1 MRRLLVAARG
11 LTALRVARSA
21 RHLGWSAVGVVTPVD
36 RDALWTRALDDA
48 VEVPAYDDV
57 DALLAAARALRASGL
72 HPGVGFAA
80 EEAALAEG
88 ALEAGLAWAGPSPE
102 ALALLSDKAR
112 LAGLLGSLG
121 VAAPLTS
128 DVLDGVPALER
139 FRERVDGAVV
149 LKAAH
154 GGGGRGLTRL
164 LPGADAEAAWAAAAG
179 LGPLIAQAEAPRAR
193 HLEVQALAD
202 GERVLTLSTREC
214 SVQRRSQKLLEEAP
228 AVAVAPGTVAVME
241 ETTRRVLGAAGYR
254 GAATC
259 ELLLPADG
267 VPLLLEV
274 NARLQVE
281 HAVTE
286 EVTGVDLVAAQLLL
300 AEGRDIEAALRGAGP
315 GARLDGDRV
324 LTAGHAVE
332 ARLYAEDP
340 ETLLPQTGELLGV
353 EAPISLARERAA
365 VAAGDLVGT
374 PRLRVERGIF
384 PGDALR
390 PQYSEPL
397 ALVTGVGSDRREAL
411 GALDEALGQVWV
423 RGPRTLLPL
432 LHRVLHEPAL
442 LDPRELWTRWLEDEL
457 LDGTGLEARPAVTT
471 VGPDASPAGPQ
482 DLRAPM
488 AATLLSLR
496 HAGPVRAGEQLAVL
510 EAMKMRLPLRAEH
523 DGVLAPEVDGAPR
536 SVRAGELLGQV
547 LPSGTEPLTAT
558 TGPTRPTAAAA
569 AVPPPAPSPALRHRC
584 ARERVEELVDPASLR
599 DLVDEDAVLT
609 ARARLDGREVAVW
622 AQDPTVRGGTMGLAG
637 SRRVAALID
646 AAADDVVPVL
656 SLLDGGGARVQEG
669 ADALAG
675 TGLVLAAETRAR
687 GRTIQVGLVLGAAAG
702 GAAYAPALT
711 DVLVMVEGA
720 ARVLLT
726 GPAVVASVTGERV
739 DAESLGGAALHAHR
753 TGTAHLTVPDERS
766 AWEAARRVLG
776 YAPLP
781 TAPPP
786 AAAPV
791 PGRTLPMRVGGAG
804 ALPVPTD
811 AGTGA
816 VLPEDPSSPYDVRE
830 VLARLTDRGDL
841 LELRPDWAGSAVTG
855 LARVGGVPVGVVATQ
870 PTVLAGALTAEAAQK
885 IEEHLALCGRLGLPV
900 LTLVDTPGFL
910 PGAESEASGVVR
922 HGARLV
928 EAYARA
934 GARARLVTLLTR
946 RAYGGA
952 YVALG
957 STPLSGALSLAWP
970 SARIG
975 VMDAGSAVDLIHRRE
990 LAAARSD
997 GGQEA
1002 VDALRSRLVAEQ
1014 EGAES
1019 PSSAVERGWV
1029 SEVVAPAAARAR
1041 LVAAFSAPGPGAPL
1055 LRPVGGVRHPG
1066 DGWVECGCGRRHWG
1080 LNGAA
1085 GLLVWRRRRGTLEV
1099 LLQLRAAWT
1108 HQGGTWGVPGG
1119 AVADGEDSA
1128 AAAQRE
1134 LEEETGLPA
1143 RVLRLG
1149 APHVQQHPDW
1159 SYTTWT
1165 AQAPPDGA
1173 WDILLPVDGESASLA
1188 WTPLTATPSGTW
1200 APPAPSGAYG
1210 GPLLPA
1216 LAAVWDELAVL
1227 IPQPGEALTD

>member
-11 LTALRVARSA
+11 LTALRVARTA
-21 RHLGWSAVGVVTPVD
+21 RRLGWSPVGVVTAAD
-36 RDALWTRALDDA
+36 RDAVWTRALDDA
-48 VEVPAYDDV
+48 AEVTAYDDV
-57 DALLAAARALRASGL
+57 DALLAAARSLGASGL

-80 EEAALAEG
+80 EEADLARGALA
-88 ALEAGLAWAGPSPE
+88 AALAWAGPSPE

-112 LAGLLGSLG
+112 LAELLAGLD
-121 VAAPLTS
+121 VDAPLTS
-128 DVLDGVPALER
+128 EVLDDVPALER

-164 LPGADAEAAWAAAAG
+164 LPGADAEAAWTAALG

-202 GERVLTLSTREC
+202 GERVLTLGTREC
-214 SVQRRSQKLLEEAP
+214 SVQRRSQKLVEEAP
-228 AVAVAPGTVAVME
+228 AVGVGLGAVGAME
-241 ETTRRVLGAAGYR
+241 EATRRVLSEVGYR

-259 ELLLPADG
+259 EFLLPADG

-300 AEGRDIEAALRGAGP
+300 AEGRDVEEALRVAGP
-315 GARLDGDRV
+315 GARLEGNRV
-324 LTAGHAVE
+324 LTGGHAVE
-332 ARLYAEDP
+332 ARVYAEDP
-340 ETLLPQTGELLGV
+340 VTLLPQDGDLLGV
-353 EAPISLARERAA
+353 EVPVSLGRERAA
-365 VAAGDLVGT
+365 VVAGSPVGP
-374 PRLRVERGIF
+374 PRLRVERGLF

-390 PQYSEPL
+390 PEYSEPV
-397 ALVTGVGSDRREAL
+397 ALVTGVGTDRDEAL
-411 GALDEALGQVWV
+411 AALDEALGQVAV
-423 RGPRTLLPL
+423 RGPRTLVPL
-432 LHRVLHEPAL
+432 LRRVLHQPAL
-442 LDPRELWTRWLEDEL
+442 LDPRGLWTRWLEDGL
-457 LDGTGLEARPAVTT
+457 LRGAVLETRDDGQGPAEAS
-471 VGPDASPAGPQ
+471 SPAGPQ
-482 DLRAPM
+482 EMRAPM
-488 AATLLSLR
+488 AATLLSL
-496 HAGPVRAGEQLAVL
+496 HPAGPVRAGEQLAVL
-510 EAMKMRLPLRAEH
+510 EAMKMRLPLRAEG
-523 DGVLAPEVDGAPR
+523 DGVLVPEVGGSPR
-536 SVRAGELLGQV
+536 PVRAGELLGRV
-547 LPSGTEPLTAT
+547 LPGGADPEDVGAPTSPSGVRDP
-558 TGPTRPTAAAA
+558 RSAAG
-569 AVPPPAPSPALRHRC
+569 PSPASPRHRS
-584 ARERVEELVDPASLR
+584 ARERVEELVDDGSLR
-599 DLVDEDAVLT
+599 DLLDEDAVLT

-669 ADALAG
+669 VDALAG
-675 TGLVLAAETRAR
+675 AGLVLAAETRAR
-687 GRTIQVGLVLGAAAG
+687 GRTMQLGLVLGAAAG

-739 DAESLGGAALHAHR
+739 DAESLGGAALHSRRA
-753 TGTAHLTVPDERS
+753 GTTHLTVPDERA

-776 YAPLP
+776 YAPLSAP
-781 TAPPP
+781 SLLTAP
-786 AAAPV
+786 A
-791 PGRTLPMRVGGAG
+791 PGRALPMRVGGAG

-811 AGTGA
+811 SGTGA
-816 VLPEDPSSPYDVRE
+816 VLPDDPSQPYDVRD
-830 VLARLTDRGDL
+830 VLTRLTDRGEL
-841 LELRPDWAGSAVTG
+841 LELRSDWAASAVTG

-870 PTVLAGALTAEAAQK
+870 PAVLAGALTAQAAQK
-885 IEEHLALCGRLGLPV
+885 VEEHLALCERLGLPV

-910 PGAESEASGVVR
+910 PGTESEASGVVR

-928 EAYARA
+928 AAYAAA

-957 STPLSGALSLAWP
+957 SAALAGALSLAWP
-970 SARIG
+970 TARIG

-990 LAAARSD
+990 LAAARSEQSED
-997 GGQEA
+997 A
-1002 VDALRSRLVAEQ
+1002 VVELRSRLVAEQ
-1014 EGAES
+1014 ERSEAPGTALEH
-1019 PSSAVERGWV
+1019 GWV
-1029 SEVVAPAAARAR
+1029 SEVVAPATTRAR
-1041 LVAAFSAPGPGAPL
+1041 LARAFSAPGPGAPL

-1085 GLLVWRRRRGTLEV
+1085 GLLVWRRRDEGIEV
-1099 LLQLRAAWT
+1099 LLQLRSGWT

-1128 AAAQRE
+1128 TAALRE

-1149 APHVQQHPDW
+1149 APHVQQHQDW

-1165 AQAPPDGA
+1165 AGAPSDGT
-1173 WDILLPVDGESASLA
+1173 WDALLPVDGESAALA

-1200 APPAPSGAYG
+1200 APPVPSGADG

-1227 IPQPGEALTD
+1227 LPQPAEVLTD